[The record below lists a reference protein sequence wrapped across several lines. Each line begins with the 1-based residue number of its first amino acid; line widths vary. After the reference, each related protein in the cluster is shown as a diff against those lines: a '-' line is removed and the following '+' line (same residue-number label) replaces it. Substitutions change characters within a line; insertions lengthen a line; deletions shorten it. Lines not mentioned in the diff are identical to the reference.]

1 MGKEEREEREEKEER
16 EEEGVDTKQILLPQF
31 KIILHN
37 DDITPMDFVMAI
49 LDRFFSL
56 THEKSREV
64 MIEAHKNGTALVAV
78 MPLEHAEFVVEQAH
92 TYARGHDF
100 PLTFTIEPV

>member
-1 MGKEEREEREEKEER
+1 MAEEKPEE
-16 EEEGVDTKQILLPQF
+16 ENEEGVDTKEILLPQY

-37 DDITPMDFVMAI
+37 DDITPMDFVLAV

-56 THEKSREV
+56 SHEKSREV
-64 MIEAHKNGTALVAV
+64 MIEAHKYGTALVTI

-92 TYARGHDF
+92 AYARGHDY

>member
-1 MGKEEREEREEKEER
+1 MAEKKPEEQN
-16 EEEGVDTKQILLPQF
+16 EEGVDTKEILIPQF

-37 DDITPMDFVMAI
+37 DDITPMDFVLAV
-49 LDRFFSL
+49 LERFFSL
-56 THEKSREV
+56 SHEKSREV
-64 MIEAHKNGTALVAV
+64 MIEAHKYGTAIVAI

-92 TYARGHDF
+92 AYALDHDY